1 MKEIDN
7 IKRNGLI
14 LKSFMYFKE
23 NNSKEKYE
31 LNPPLNIINII
42 DSENK
47 NFTEESLFEGE
58 INIGESKHEVIFYI
72 DTERKRL
79 PLLLDID
86 RDGAQYDNVTKEV
99 FWDVRK
105 GKNII
110 APIEDFTYEIE
121 GS

>member
-1 MKEIDN
+1 M
-7 IKRNGLI
+7 
-14 LKSFMYFKE
+14 
-23 NNSKEKYE
+23 
-31 LNPPLNIINII
+31 
-42 DSENK
+42 
-47 NFTEESLFEGE
+47 FEGE

>member
-1 MKEIDN
+1 M
-7 IKRNGLI
+7 LTFSLLFAI
-14 LKSFMYFKE
+14 LLPERKQQI
-23 NNSKEKYE
+23 
-31 LNPPLNIINII
+31 NIINII

-58 INIGESKHEVIFYI
+58 INIGESKYEVIFYI

-86 RDGAQYDNVTKEV
+86 RDGAQYDKVTKEV
-99 FWDVRK
+99 FWEVRK
-105 GKNII
+105 GDQIL